1 MSEKEYIVSL
11 NDGVDYEK
19 FWWEMESNTIGIDH
33 VPNRIVDIV
42 NERPGSLKSCHYA
55 LTDNEAEI
63 LRGDSRVRSVE
74 IPPQHRTD
82 IELKTISSQSS
93 NFTKTT
99 SDSGSF
105 VNWGLRRCIDSIN
118 PYGISSSVLG
128 DYNYCLDGRGV
139 DVVISDSGLQID
151 HPEFTDADDISRVV
165 QIDWYEASGL
175 PGTQSANFYRDFD
188 GHGTH
193 CAGIATGKTYGWA
206 KNSAVY
212 SMKVNGL
219 EGSGDSGTG
228 IPIQDVFD
236 TIKLWHI
243 NKPVDPS
250 TGYKRPTVVNM
261 SWGYVS
267 SFSNIT
273 GGTYRGTPWVGITKQ
288 AQYGMIGAN
297 NLYGT
302 RVSSVD
308 TDLDEM
314 LAAGIIVC
322 HAAGNSFQKI
332 DISSGLDYNNFFIHS
347 SFGNRYYHRGMSPF
361 SEDVINVGSID
372 STVFDATTEYKSTF
386 SDSGP
391 GVSIYAPGSNIMSA
405 TSNTNRWGSGSQ
417 SYYLNANYRQTN
429 ISGTSMASPQMAGL
443 CALFLS
449 MNPFAT
455 PAQVKSW
462 LINQSTSV
470 IYSTGLDNDYSNS
483 RSIQGSANCFMYNPF
498 NSPVPVQM
506 AGSAEY
512 KNIQLAS

>member
-1 MSEKEYIVSL
+1 MLEKEYIVSL
-11 NDGVDYEK
+11 KKDVDYDQ
-19 FWWEMESNTIGIDH
+19 FWHEMESNTTGIAY
-33 VPNRIVDIV
+33 VPDKPVDIV
-42 NERPGSLKSCHYA
+42 NERLGSFRSCHYA
-55 LTDNEAEI
+55 LTDAEAAK
-63 LRGDSRVRSVE
+63 LRNDHRVLSVE
-74 IPPQHRTD
+74 IPPQQRTD
-82 IELKTISSQSS
+82 IELRTIASQTS

-105 VNWGLRRCIDSIN
+105 VNWGLRRCISAIN
-118 PYGISSSVLG
+118 PYETQNTVVG

-151 HPEFTDADDISRVV
+151 HPEFTDAAGNSRVV
-165 QIDWYEASGL
+165 LINWYTASGL
-175 PGTQSANFYRDFD
+175 PGTQSENFYRDYD

-228 IPIQDVFD
+228 IPIQDSFD

-243 NKPVDPS
+243 NKPIDPV

-261 SWGYVS
+261 SWGYS
-267 SFSNIT
+267 TSFSNIT
-273 GGTYRGTPWVGITKQ
+273 GGTYRGTPWVGNTKQ
-288 AQYGMIGAN
+288 SAYGMIGAN
-297 NLYGT
+297 NFYGT

-308 TDLDEM
+308 VDLDEM

-322 HAAGNSFQKI
+322 HAAGNSYQKA
-332 DISSGLDYNNFFIHS
+332 DIIGGLDYNNFYIHS
-347 SFGNRYYHRGMSPF
+347 SFGNRYYQRGMSPF

-372 STVFDATTEYKSTF
+372 STVFNATTEYKSTF

-405 TSNTNRWGSGSQ
+405 TSNTNRWGAGSQ
-417 SYYLNANYRQTN
+417 PYYLNASYRQTN
-429 ISGTSMASPQMAGL
+429 ISGTSMASPQVAGL
-443 CALFLS
+443 SALFLS
-449 MNPFAT
+449 INPFAT

-462 LINQSTSV
+462 LINQSTGV
-470 IYSTGLDNDYSNS
+470 IYSTGLDNDYSNF
-483 RSIQGSANCFMYNPF
+483 RSIQGGLNRFMFNPF
-498 NSPVPVQM
+498 NSPLPVQLT
-506 AGSAEY
+506 GLGQFN
-512 KNIQLAS
+512 NIQLSS